1 MRFSRQEYW
10 SELPCPPPG
19 DFPNPGIEPVS
30 PTLQAA
36 SLPLSHWE
44 AQMHQ
49 VHDNLDLEEM
59 RPERL
64 SDLPSVTQLANTVM
78 KIQTK
83 FACSKSHT
91 LSCSQHGFWAVS
103 WENECIF
110 SHLIK
115 LSNSY
120 SSFKTQLLGAL
131 LHEASRNLSQVLQ
144 HVLLLYPDC
153 VGLGPASTNSRLT
166 VPFQQISKKAKGSS
180 ESTVFQ
186 LQVMTP
192 KWIVMK
198 SMWMSLKFSF
208 MGFSW

>member
-1 MRFSRQEYW
+1 MGFSKEEYW

-103 WENECIF
+103 
-110 SHLIK
+110 
-115 LSNSY
+115 
-120 SSFKTQLLGAL
+120 
-131 LHEASRNLSQVLQ
+131 
-144 HVLLLYPDC
+144 
-153 VGLGPASTNSRLT
+153 
-166 VPFQQISKKAKGSS
+166 
-180 ESTVFQ
+180 
-186 LQVMTP
+186 
-192 KWIVMK
+192 
-198 SMWMSLKFSF
+198 
-208 MGFSW
+208 

>member
-1 MRFSRQEYW
+1 MKKLGCEGVSNLTRVTQSVSAGLGFKLKEISSMGCNQHKAPIVLMLRCIMCVHAKLLSRVQLFATPWTVPRQAPLSMRFSRQEYW

-103 WENECIF
+103 
-110 SHLIK
+110 
-115 LSNSY
+115 
-120 SSFKTQLLGAL
+120 
-131 LHEASRNLSQVLQ
+131 
-144 HVLLLYPDC
+144 
-153 VGLGPASTNSRLT
+153 
-166 VPFQQISKKAKGSS
+166 
-180 ESTVFQ
+180 
-186 LQVMTP
+186 
-192 KWIVMK
+192 
-198 SMWMSLKFSF
+198 
-208 MGFSW
+208 